1 MMEAMFEKIFP
12 GNRCGG
18 PSLLWVAGNTVLY
31 YTAACVLLLV
41 TLWIPASN
49 TGKSARKHIL
59 IG

>member
-18 PSLLWVAGNTVLY
+18 PTPQWVAGNTVLY
-31 YTAACVLLLV
+31 YTAACAWFFI

-49 TGKSARKHIL
+49 TGKPHFY
-59 IG
+59 